1 MADPRIRMRHLMVF
15 LEVAHRAGV
24 MAAADALSVTQP
36 AISKTVQELE
46 EILGVALFVRSRA
59 GMALTPEGRLFLRHA
74 EASVAALN
82 AGVDTVRF
90 ARSAET
96 EIVRV
101 GALPT
106 VAAQLMPPAARRY
119 KAAGGAG
126 LIRIISAPNS
136 LLLRDLRAGDLDM
149 VVGRMAEADGMSGL
163 SFEHLYSEAVVFVV
177 RRGHPL
183 TQGGASGDP
192 RRIAGFPVLLPTGRA
207 IIRPLVD
214 RLLMSA
220 GVAELPDRIETVS
233 AEFGRRYVLGGDA
246 VWIISRGVVAADLAD
261 GTLVEL
267 PVDTRETLGPVGL
280 TMRVDARPGPEAVA
294 FVAAVRE
301 EAAGMRGPG

>member
-1 MADPRIRMRHLMVF
+1 MADPRIRLRHLTVF
-15 LEVAHRAGV
+15 LEVAHREGV
-24 MAAADALSVTQP
+24 MAAAEALAVTQP
-36 AISKTVQELE
+36 AVSKTVQELE

-59 GMALTPEGRLFLRHA
+59 GMALTPEGRLFRRHA

-90 ARSAET
+90 ARSVET

-106 VAAQLMPPAARRY
+106 VAARLMPAAARRY

-126 LIRIISAPNS
+126 LLRIISAPNS

-183 TQGGASGDP
+183 LDGAPTADL

-207 IIRPLVD
+207 IIRPFVD
-214 RLLMSA
+214 RLMRSA
-220 GVAELPDRIETVS
+220 GVADLPDRIETVS
-233 AEFGRRYVLGGDA
+233 AEFGRRHVLGTDA

-261 GTLVEL
+261 GILVGL

-280 TMRVDARPGPEAVA
+280 TMRVDARPGPEAEA
-294 FVAAVRE
+294 FMVAVRA
-301 EAAGMRGPG
+301 EAEVVRGEG